1 MKKRPD
7 NVGLRRRLLR
17 EVGRPSVV
25 SLTGSQWR
33 TANALE
39 AQGLLR
45 IVKVQGPTA
54 DYPTTLAILKP
65 PRGITKGP
73 DHDR

>member
-7 NVGLRRRLLR
+7 KVGLRRRLLR
-17 EVGRPSVV
+17 EVGRASVV

-39 AQGLLR
+39 SQGLLR
-45 IVKVQGPTA
+45 IVTVQGPTK

-65 PRGITKGP
+65 PP
-73 DHDR
+73 AS